1 MQNGKHSA
9 IVHRVEKFVGVPT
22 GGQRPCLRFSV
33 ADRYG
38 YDQVGIVECSPEAMG
53 KAVPEFAALVN
64 RSRSFRSAM
73 APDASRKR
81 KLLQE
86 LVHPFDIL
94 TLIRIDL
101 RIHPFEIT

>member
-9 IVHRVEKFVGVPT
+9 IVHWVQKFVGVPT
-22 GGQRPCLRFSV
+22 GGQRSRLRFSV
-33 ADRYG
+33 PDRYG
-38 YDQVGIVECSPEAMG
+38 YDQVGIVECGAEAMG
-53 KAVPEFAALVN
+53 KAVAEFAALMN

-73 APDASRKR
+73 AADPSRKR

-94 TLIRIDL
+94 ALIGIDFRIY
-101 RIHPFEIT
+101 PFEI